1 MQVESGW
8 TSGVCRYRVAG
19 LVVYTGKEWLD

>member
-1 MQVESGW
+1 MQAESGW

-19 LVVYTGKEWLD
+19 LVVYAGREWLD